1 MKINLIE
8 YFENTIKK
16 YADKV
21 AVWIKSVMR
30 LLLSLKIIV
39 NL

>member
-8 YFENTIKK
+8 YFENTIKIMPIK
-16 YADKV
+16 LLYG
-21 AVWIKSVMR
+21 IKSVMR